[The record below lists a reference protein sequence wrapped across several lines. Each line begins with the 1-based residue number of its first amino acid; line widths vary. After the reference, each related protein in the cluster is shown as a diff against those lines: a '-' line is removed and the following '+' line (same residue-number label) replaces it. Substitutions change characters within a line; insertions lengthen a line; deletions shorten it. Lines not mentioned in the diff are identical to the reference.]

1 MLRLAEIGLFLSP
14 LLIFL
19 LWRFLSPRVRPAML
33 WAAMA
38 LVLGLAGTAMRYG
51 LKERMEPDTHYVPA
65 RIEGGKII
73 DGHAAPP

>member
-14 LLIFL
+14 LLVFL

-38 LVLGLAGTAMRYG
+38 FVACLAGISVTYG
-51 LKERMEPDTHYVPA
+51 LKQRMDPEEHYVPA
-65 RIEGGKII
+65 RLEGGRIIEGHGVT
-73 DGHAAPP
+73 P